1 MIRQNQKLHDAD
13 RDDLA
18 ELLDSILAVSTDCAI
33 ATIGRDGSLIA
44 WNGGAARIYGY
55 DSSEAIGNAA
65 DAIFENIV
73 VSPRWNEIVTQAR
86 ERGDW
91 SGEVRQRSRDG
102 KRFTSRLR
110 IARWRDAAGRLA
122 GFTIVARDLSA
133 DKQAERAIREQQAY
147 SANLLDSYVDAIVT
161 TDTDGIITSANP
173 QMCTLTGRSR
183 NELVGTLFATQ
194 TTDPTRAQDAIRSVL
209 GKGALADCELAIRG
223 ARDLTVV
230 VSCNATILRGADD
243 RIRGVFVAARDISAR
258 KRLEDELR
266 RKNDELEERNRQVQE
281 ANRLK
286 SEFLANMSHELRTP
300 LNAIIGFSELI
311 SDGKAGAL
319 TDDQREYMADILTSG
334 RHLLALINDVLDL
347 SKVEAGKMEFLPE
360 RVELAAVAAEVRDI
374 LRSLAG
380 KKRIAITTEVDR
392 SIGPVTIDPGRL
404 KQVLYNFLSNA
415 LKFTPDGGRVTIR
428 IMPAGEAE
436 FTLEV
441 EDTGIG
447 ISRED
452 LSRLFVEFQ
461 QLDAS
466 SAKKYQ
472 GTGLGLALTK
482 RIVEAQG
489 GEIGVRSEPGRGSVF
504 SARLA
509 RTHRAKTLSP
519 AAIDRQGKS

>member
-1 MIRQNQKLHDAD
+1 MSRQNEKLHRAD
-13 RDDLA
+13 RGEHA
-18 ELLDSILAVSTDCAI
+18 ELLNSILVASESAI
-33 ATIGRDGSLIA
+33 AAVGRDGSLIA
-44 WNGGAARIYGY
+44 WSSGAERIFGY
-55 DSSEAIGNAA
+55 DSSDAIGCQA
-65 DAIFENIV
+65 DTIFATIA
-73 VSPRWNEIVTQAR
+73 VSPRWDQIVAHAR
-86 ERGDW
+86 ERGEW
-91 SGEVRQRSRDG
+91 SGEARLLSRDG
-102 KRFTSRLR
+102 KRFSGNLR
-110 IARWRDAAGRLA
+110 MASWRDAAGRLA

-133 DKQAERAIREQQAY
+133 EKQAERAIREQQAY
-147 SANLLDSYVDAIVT
+147 SANLFESNVDAIVT
-161 TDTDGIITSANP
+161 TDSNGIVTGAN
-173 QMCTLTGRSR
+173 QRMCTLTGRSR
-183 NELVGTLFATQ
+183 EELIGTRFADQ
-194 TTDPTRAQDAIRSVL
+194 TKDPVRADEALRRVL
-209 GKGALADCELAIRG
+209 GEGTLADCELAIRG
-223 ARDLTVV
+223 GGDAAAV

-311 SDGKAGAL
+311 FDGKAGAL
-319 TDDQREYMADILTSG
+319 SDDQREYLADILTSG

-380 KKRIAITTEVDR
+380 KKRIAISTEVDR
-392 SIGPVTIDPGRL
+392 AIGPVTIDPGRL

-415 LKFTPDGGRVTIR
+415 LKFTPDGGKVTIR
-428 IMPAGEAE
+428 IMPAGETD

-447 ISRED
+447 ISHED
-452 LSRLFVEFQ
+452 LTRLFVEFQ

-466 SAKKYQ
+466 TAKKYQ

-489 GEIGVRSEPGRGSVF
+489 GEIGARSEPGRGSVF

-509 RTHRAKTLSP
+509 RTHRPKALSRT
-519 AAIDRQGKS
+519 AIDRQG